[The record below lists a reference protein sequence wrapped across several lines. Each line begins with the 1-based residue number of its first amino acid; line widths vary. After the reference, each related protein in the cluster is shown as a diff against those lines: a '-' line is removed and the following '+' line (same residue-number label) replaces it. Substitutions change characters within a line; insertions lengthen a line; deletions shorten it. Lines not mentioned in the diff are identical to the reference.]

1 MTDSA
6 DGALHEQSRVSL
18 KPIIKEIIRTQFF
31 GNPIR
36 LLVDRI
42 HVVPYRSD
50 DEESQAYRLWLSD
63 THKTIQAVLKPEIHP
78 YVTSR
83 GISDGSIV
91 LVTRYRLEKAKRAN
105 GQGSIWYLIVED
117 MESIGSDGRKSVPF
131 TLEEAR
137 IETKA
142 SSSSGNAIFPGLR
155 SSDDA
160 SPTKNVQSPHNE
172 SPLGQKRHIHE
183 LSPSPTPSKPKARRI
198 ERSEEEPNER
208 SVSFTRPKTA
218 AGPSAVHSSGH
229 PLLTRPRTQ
238 PSPQSKRGNSKTT
251 PAKQDGQQP
260 IQRPLSLV
268 SLSKITGPPHTLM
281 RNRVVDVLAV
291 IAEVSPDTIARNH
304 RTHLDLPPSRNLR
317 IMDPSTSKKVQLTV
331 FVDAEEF
338 TPKVGTVAL
347 FRSVTTHEWDGG
359 SLKAYPRDCKGK
371 EWFLPW
377 PWNVEGC
384 DVKAMK
390 NWWEARMV
398 AGL

>member
-1 MTDSA
+1 MTEA
-6 DGALHEQSRVSL
+6 KDGTLHKESRVSL
-18 KPIIKEIIRTQFF
+18 KPVIKEIVRTQFF
-31 GNPIR
+31 GNPIK

-42 HVVPYRSD
+42 HVVPYRSE

-63 THKTIQAVLKPEIHP
+63 THKTIQTVLKPEIHP

-83 GISDGSIV
+83 DICDGSIV
-91 LVTRYRLEKAKRAN
+91 LVTKYRLEKAKRLN
-105 GQGSIWYLIVED
+105 GEGNVWYLVVED
-117 MESIGSDGRKSVPF
+117 MESIDSDGRESVPF
-131 TLEEAR
+131 TFEETR

-155 SSDDA
+155 SSDDL
-160 SPTKNVQSPHNE
+160 SPTKSVQIPRDE
-172 SPLGQKRHIHE
+172 GPLGQKRHLDE
-183 LSPSPTPSKPKARRI
+183 LSTSPTPSKPPKARKLDQPE
-198 ERSEEEPNER
+198 ERNVK
-208 SVSFTRPKTA
+208 SVSFTRPRTA
-218 AGPSAVHSSGH
+218 AGLSAAQSSGY
-229 PLLTRPRTQ
+229 PLLSRPRTQ
-238 PSPQSKRGNSKTT
+238 PSPQSKRSDSKTT
-251 PAKQDGQQP
+251 PTKQDGQQR

-268 SLSKITGPPHTLM
+268 SLIKITGPPQSLT
-281 RNRVVDVLAV
+281 RNRIVDVLAV
-291 IAEVSPDTIARNH
+291 VAEVSPSIIARNH
-304 RTHLDLPPSRNLR
+304 LTHLDLPPSRNLR

-331 FVDAEEF
+331 FVDAEDF
-338 TPKVGTVAL
+338 MPKVGTVAL

-390 NWWEARMV
+390 HWWEARML

>member
-1 MTDSA
+1 MIDSA
-6 DGALHEQSRVSL
+6 DGALHEESRVSL
-18 KPIIKEIIRTQFF
+18 KPVIKEIIRTQFF
-31 GNPIR
+31 GSPIK

-63 THKTIQAVLKPEIHP
+63 TRKTIQAVLKPEIHP

-83 GISDGSIV
+83 EICDGSIV
-91 LVTRYRLEKAKRAN
+91 LVTKYRLEKANKLN
-105 GQGSIWYLIVED
+105 GQGSVWYLIIED
-117 MESIGSDGRKSVPF
+117 MESIGSDGRESGPF
-131 TLEEAR
+131 TFEEAR
-137 IETKA
+137 VETKA

-155 SSDDA
+155 SSDDV
-160 SPTKNVQSPHNE
+160 SPIKSVHSPRDE
-172 SPLGQKRHIHE
+172 GPLGQKRDSDK
-183 LSPSPTPSKPKARRI
+183 LSLSPTPSKPKVRKI
-198 ERSEEEPNER
+198 EQFESHGKK
-208 SVSFTRPKTA
+208 SMSFTRPNTA
-218 AGPSAVHSSGH
+218 TGPSAAQSSGY
-229 PLLTRPRTQ
+229 PVLSRPKTQ
-238 PSPQSKRGNSKTT
+238 PSPQSKRTDSKIT
-251 PAKQDGQQP
+251 PRKDDGQQP
-260 IQRPLSLV
+260 IQRALSLV
-268 SLSKITGPPHTLM
+268 SLSKTTGPPQTLM
-281 RNRVVDVLAV
+281 RNRIVDVLAV
-291 IAEVSPDTIARNH
+291 VAEVSPNTIARNH
-304 RTHLDLPPSRNLR
+304 LTHLDLPPSRNLR